1 MNSPP
6 KSITVSGHELMS
18 FYHQLR
24 LMAAG
29 ESLAKPN
36 AVSLL
41 NERAGKRR
49 GARYWLKA
57 LSPAYDSMT
66 SGKRI
71 NNLPGPATP
80 DSASTPP
87 LASSPQPPSG

>member
-1 MNSPP
+1 
-6 KSITVSGHELMS
+6 MS

-24 LMAAG
+24 LMTAG
-29 ESLAKPN
+29 ESLAEPN

-41 NERAGKRR
+41 NKKYGSRR

-71 NNLPGPATP
+71 NNPPAPATP
-80 DSASTPP
+80 GSASTPP
-87 LASSPQPPSG
+87 PPSSPQPPSG

>member
-1 MNSPP
+1 MSPP
-6 KSITVSGHELMS
+6 PESINVSGHELMS

-24 LMAAG
+24 LMTTG
-29 ESLAKPN
+29 HSLAEPN

-41 NERAGKRR
+41 NERAGRRR

-71 NNLPGPATP
+71 NNPPGPVTP

-87 LASSPQPPSG
+87 PATSPQPPSG